1 MSKKPKYPQDFL
13 NYVQSITNKRAKI
26 VIDHILR
33 HGFISTEDLEN
44 TYGYNHPP
52 RAARDVREAGIP
64 LETFKIKSKDG
75 KYIAAYKFGDIS
87 QLQINRIAGRI
98 MFPKEFKKTL
108 FNFCIGKCAICN
120 GEFEERYL
128 QIDHKIP
135 YEVGGDIN
143 GKQDVTDFMLLCA
156 SCNRAKSWSC
166 EHCENWL
173 NDKNQDLC
181 LQCYWG
187 NPLNYNHIALKEV
200 RRLDLQWEGEEVKHY
215 DAIRIIADSKN
226 IGMPDFVKQL
236 LENREMCG
244 RNDNQSNITDYE

>member
-1 MSKKPKYPQDFL
+1 MDYI
-13 NYVQSITNKRAKI
+13 QSITNKRAKI
-26 VIDHILR
+26 VIDHILQ

-52 RAARDVREAGIP
+52 RAARDVRETGIP

-75 KYIAAYKFGDIS
+75 KSIAAYKFGDIS
-87 QLQINRIAGRI
+87 QLQINRMAGRT

-108 FNFCIGKCAICN
+108 FDSCNGKCAICN

-135 YEVGGDIN
+135 YEVGGNIN
-143 GKQDVTDFMLLCA
+143 GKQDVRDFTLLCA

-166 EHCENWL
+166 EHCENWQ
-173 NDKNQDLC
+173 NTKNTSLC

-187 NPLNYNHIALKEV
+187 NPFEYNHIALQEV
-200 RRLDLQWEGEEVKHY
+200 RRLDLQWEGEEVKNY
-215 DAIRIIADSKN
+215 DAIKIAADSKN
-226 IGMPDFVKQL
+226 IEMPDFVKQL
-236 LENREMCG
+236 LENSVRKK
-244 RNDNQSNITDYE
+244 R

>member
-1 MSKKPKYPQDFL
+1 MSKKTKYPQDFL
-13 NYVQSITNKRAKI
+13 NYIRSITNKHAKI
-26 VIDHILR
+26 VIDHILQ

-75 KYIAAYKFGDIS
+75 KSIAAYKFGDIS

-98 MFPKEFKKTL
+98 IFPKEFKKTL
-108 FNFCIGKCAICN
+108 LDLSNGKCAICN

-143 GKQDVTDFMLLCA
+143 AKQDVTDFMLLCA

-166 EHCENWL
+166 EH
-173 NDKNQDLC
+173 
-181 LQCYWG
+181 
-187 NPLNYNHIALKEV
+187 
-200 RRLDLQWEGEEVKHY
+200 
-215 DAIRIIADSKN
+215 
-226 IGMPDFVKQL
+226 
-236 LENREMCG
+236 
-244 RNDNQSNITDYE
+244 